1 MPCSAR
7 DGLDVLEGGDCR
19 VKEASMK
26 RFWLAAA
33 AALIFTTMLPDGAFA
48 QRGGF
53 RGGGF
58 GGGGFRGAAIGGGFR
73 VAGIGGG
80 LRGHAIGGGFRGAAS
95 GGGFR
100 GVGVR
105 AAAIGPGV
113 RAAAIGPGVRAAAIG
128 PGVRAAAIGPGFR
141 SAAIGRGFRVGA
153 FRRRGFFLAGAG
165 LGFAATYPYYY
176 SGYYSDP
183 CVVWDGYEWVN
194 VCPYPYYY

>member
-58 GGGGFRGAAIGGGFR
+58 GGGGFRG
-73 VAGIGGG
+73 
-80 LRGHAIGGGFRGAAS
+80 
-95 GGGFR
+95 
-100 GVGVR
+100 VGVR

-141 SAAIGRGFRVGA
+141 RAAI
-153 FRRRGFFLAGAG
+153 
-165 LGFAATYPYYY
+165 
-176 SGYYSDP
+176 
-183 CVVWDGYEWVN
+183 
-194 VCPYPYYY
+194 